1 MARKHAAR
9 RKGQPAPPAQPHNA
23 GRAKASTPPTSTPA
37 PAATTETTAP
47 TVCPEADP
55 HLADAAN
62 RAAELRDQTAADVAR
77 ILADGEARAT
87 ELLDDARTEAATIT
101 EAAIAEQSRLLA
113 AAATDADRVR
123 TEAATT
129 AAADADQVHVAAETE
144 AEQLLID
151 ARRQADTVT
160 ATAAGEAEKVLAD
173 AKSTVEE
180 LLADARRQAQ
190 EVTTTAAAHADE
202 VRTEAAQ
209 AAAKTLFD
217 AETQRTELLAGA
229 ERTAVETRTRATTDA
244 EHVLERAQGKAVE
257 VGARAAAEAASAREQ
272 ADREAAQVL
281 EDAAREQEAARESA
295 ARVKKLA
302 EEDTERL
309 RATAAEDA
317 ERVTRAAREEAE
329 RIMAAARTRTETELK
344 EAQERLEAAR
354 AREADAEVTLEA
366 ADDMVREAGA
376 RMARAMDRTERRI
389 ERKRLEEAARQ
400 ERGAARDERKAKA
413 RQLRAD
419 ARAGKP
425 TRTERVKEFV
435 KVNAERLM
443 VVGPITAPMAVAWT
457 GQAGFAE
464 DILDWVVPFTILFAA
479 AWELSTAFVGWM
491 YHQARRGG
499 DAGTLYRV
507 STWIFALGAAVMNFW
522 HASGKPT
529 PGSRVWDAKAEIWT
543 EQMTYWH
550 FTPKAVAFAAMSIVG
565 MVLWELYASLIH
577 RRTLREDG
585 KVAKARPSI
594 GAVRWIR
601 YPVHSWTAW
610 SLAITDASLTTLDRA
625 WAAAATDLAVRETVR
640 TAKGAD
646 RRAVRTGRALQRVVV
661 PRVGAKAHG
670 PEAIPSF
677 LTITRTDRS
686 GPGYGPAPVHP
697 VQPEQHAV
705 RSGPAD
711 RNPVHGAVRTA
722 ASPDRTGGP
731 PLALEAGPAGPHWA
745 DQETS
750 AGPDRTAKSVPAA
763 HANSAGRVVTVR
775 TAAPHS
781 VVDGPARTADTA
793 PVRTGAEAGPGRTRD
808 SAPAR
813 TGPEQTAGTG
823 PDRTGVGGPDWTVI
837 ELTDLERT
845 ALDRLRTA
853 NEALNR
859 NNIARAVRAE
869 GGTIATDRAGQIAVA
884 LKQHALL

>member
-1 MARKHAAR
+1 MATAASRNRSAR
-9 RKGQPAPPAQPHNA
+9 RKPARPRNTTSDTTNQSPAVVVAAVVPEADPAVADARDRASDMGDLVRERARSESARLLGDAEAGAAALTEDARCQADAVRAATEAMARQVLAEAVQESGRRLAEATSGAAAVRDRARSEAEQLHTEARARAARLRAEADVDA
-23 GRAKASTPPTSTPA
+23 GRIESQAQAQAQQLLDAARSEADEVLDRARREVARITGAADEAVRRAEATA
-37 PAATTETTAP
+37 RERREAATTEAAEL
-47 TVCPEADP
+47 VAAAERRAADV
-55 HLADAAN
+55 LASADAA
-62 RAAELRDQTAADVAR
+62 
-77 ILADGEARAT
+77 AT
-87 ELLDDARTEAATIT
+87 
-101 EAAIAEQSRLLA
+101 
-113 AAATDADRVR
+113 
-123 TEAATT
+123 
-129 AAADADQVHVAAETE
+129 
-144 AEQLLID
+144 
-151 ARRQADTVT
+151 
-160 ATAAGEAEKVLAD
+160 KV
-173 AKSTVEE
+173 
-180 LLADARRQAQ
+180 
-190 EVTTTAAAHADE
+190 
-202 VRTEAAQ
+202 
-209 AAAKTLFD
+209 
-217 AETQRTELLAGA
+217 A
-229 ERTAVETRTRATTDA
+229 ERAESDA
-244 EHVLERAQGKAVE
+244 ARLRERA
-257 VGARAAAEAASAREQ
+257 EA
-272 ADREAAQVL
+272 EAAQVR
-281 EDAAREQEAARESA
+281 EDAEREQDAARHAA
-295 ARVKKLA
+295 ARVRKLA
-302 EEDTERL
+302 EEDIARL
-309 RATAAEDA
+309 KATAAEDA
-317 ERVTRAAREEAE
+317 ERLTRAAREEAE
-329 RIMAAARTRTETELK
+329 RIMAAARSRTETELK
-344 EAQERLEAAR
+344 EAQETLATAR
-354 AREADAEVTLEA
+354 MREADAEVALKA
-366 ADDMVREAGA
+366 ADDMVKEAGA

-389 ERKRLEEAARQ
+389 ERKRLKETARQ
-400 ERGAARDERKAKA
+400 ERGTARDERKAKA

-419 ARAGKP
+419 ARAGRP

-443 VVGPITAPMAVAWT
+443 VIGPITAPMAVAWT

-464 DILDWVVPFTILFAA
+464 DILDWKVPFTILFAA

-522 HASGKPT
+522 HASGKPK

-543 EQMTYWH
+543 EQLTYWH

-625 WAAAATDLAVRETVR
+625 WAAADAELAVRETVR

-697 VQPEQHAV
+697 VRQEQQTV

-711 RNPVHGAVRTA
+711 RTPVHGTVRTA

-731 PLALEAGPAGPHWA
+731 PLALEAGPAGPHQS

-750 AGPDRTAKSVPAA
+750 FGPDRTTRSVPAA
-763 HANSAGRVVTVR
+763 HAHSAGRVVTVR
-775 TAAPHS
+775 TAAPHPMG
-781 VVDGPARTADTA
+781 DAPDRAADTV
-793 PVRTGAEAGPGRTRD
+793 PVRTGRGG
-808 SAPAR
+808 
-813 TGPEQTAGTG
+813 G
-823 PDRTGVGGPDWTVI
+823 PDRTRGSAPDRTGPDQTSGTAPDRTGPDGPDRTVI
-837 ELTDLERT
+837 ELTDRERT
-845 ALDRLRTA
+845 ALDRLRTE

-859 NNIARAVRAE
+859 TNIARAVRAE